1 MRKIIP
7 SIVEEHAEEAAFL
20 WLLRDRSVAAP
31 HVRLKDLAALDQRV
45 EAHIDGLRV
54 AGQEGWDIWHNALAL
69 KNRAKCLPSPCWPS
83 RADKPDQIDNALA
96 ILDKK
101 ARLVAVHRLGASDGC
116 IPATP
121 DRSSSSSRRP
131 SRRSLRRI
139 GVAAAAV
146 HRIDPGA
153 VLETSLRH
161 IDHLPLTSRALRAAG
176 ELGLRQLVPAIK
188 PYFESPEDEVRFA
201 AAWSAALLG
210 DSSAIRVLGA
220 FAAELG
226 PHAERA
232 CMLGLRCLPAAAGC
246 RAHRELADR
255 PELARLSVAA
265 AGIIG
270 DPALV
275 DWLLRQ
281 MESPA
286 LARLAGEA
294 FVLITGAGIEH
305 PDLVGQP
312 PDGFE
317 SGPTDDPDDHD
328 VAMDPDEHLTWPDPD
343 KLKNWWLHYRSEFRA
358 GTRYLLGNPIEPA
371 WLHDVLRGGRQR
383 QRAAAALE
391 LALETPGPLFEVRA
405 PGFRQQACAVAETVT

>member
-1 MRKIIP
+1 MRRIIP

-31 HVRLKDLAALDQRV
+31 HVRLKDLASLDQRV

-54 AGQEGWDIWHNALAL
+54 AGEEGWDIWHNTLAYDEPGEVFALAVL
-69 KNRAKCLPSPCWPS
+69 AFES
-83 RADKPDQIDNALA
+83 RQPDQIEGALA
-96 ILDKK
+96 ILDRKPELSRSIVSALGWLALAE
-101 ARLVAVHRLGASDGC
+101 ARPFIQQFTASES
-116 IPATP
+116 PL
-121 DRSSSSSRRP
+121 
-131 SRRSLRRI
+131 LRRI

-161 IDHLPLTSRALRAAG
+161 VDHVPLTSRALRAAG
-176 ELGLRQLVPAIK
+176 ELGLRRLVPAIT
-188 PYFESPEDEVRFA
+188 PFFDSPEDDVRFA

-210 DSSAIRVLGA
+210 DASAIRVLGA
-220 FAAELG
+220 FAADLG

-232 CMLGLRCLPAAAGC
+232 CMLGLRCLSAAAGC

-255 PELARLSVAA
+255 PELARLAVAA
-265 AGIIG
+265 AGIVG

-281 MESPA
+281 METPA

-305 PDLVGQP
+305 PDLAGQP
-312 PDGFE
+312 PEGFQ
-317 SGPTDDPDDHD
+317 SGPTDDPNDQD
-328 VAMDPDEHLTWPDPD
+328 VAMDPDEHLAWPDPD
-343 KLKNWWLHYRSEFRA
+343 KLKNWWVHYRSEFRT

-391 LALETPGPLFEVRA
+391 LALETRGPLFEVRA
-405 PGFRQQACAVAETVT
+405 PGFRQQASLQRR